1 MSRALAPVRVHD
13 TLSRELREVTPG
25 MDGILRFYAC
35 GPTIHDLPHV
45 GNARL
50 FTWQDLFKR
59 VLRARGY
66 EVLDVMNV
74 TDIEDKIIERSR
86 AAGID
91 VTDPS
96 RLPEFTARFESAFL
110 DDLKALRVLRPAF
123 MPRATEFVPRM
134 LELVQRLVERG
145 HAYESDGSVYFS
157 VASLPGYGK
166 LSHLEARETVA
177 GARVAADE
185 YDKDDVRDFVLWKA
199 SKPGEPRWTSPW
211 GDGRPGW
218 HIECSAMAMDCLGS
232 ETIDVHV
239 GGEDL
244 VFPHHEDEIAQSE
257 AATGKPFVRCWLH
270 SAHLLVD
277 GRKMSKSEGNFFTL
291 RDLLAKGFTGRELR
305 YALVSVHYRLPLNF
319 TLENLEAARQTLR
332 RLDAW
337 AERLR
342 EKAGGATADASKPGS
357 LAAAFSGAL
366 DADLNISDALGN
378 LFEALRESN
387 RRMDGNELGA
397 KDAAELWRD
406 WKAVERVLG
415 LPASD
420 PAGAPPEI
428 AALAEERKAARQ
440 AKNWK
445 RSDELRD
452 TIHAKGW
459 SVKDSPEGYK
469 LTKL

>member
-1 MSRALAPVRVHD
+1 MSLRLYNTLTRTEEDFRPLDPSGKRV
-13 TLSRELREVTPG
+13 TL
-25 MDGILRFYAC
+25 YCC
-35 GPTIHDLPHV
+35 GPTVYNLAHIGNFRTFVFEDL
-45 GNARL
+45 
-50 FTWQDLFKR
+50 
-59 VLRARGY
+59 LRRHMESRGH
-66 EVLDVMNV
+66 EVRHVMNI
-74 TDIEDKIIERSR
+74 TDVEDKIIRSIHESGEDLR
-86 AAGID
+86 
-91 VTDPS
+91 S
-96 RLPEFTARFESAFL
+96 FTGRFEAAFL
-110 DDLKALRVLRPAF
+110 EDLDALGCLRPTVT
-123 MPRATEFVPRM
+123 PRATEHIAEIIAM
-134 LELVQRLVERG
+134 IQKLEKNGV
-145 HAYESDGSVYFS
+145 AYKAADGSVYFS
-157 VASLPGYGK
+157 IEKFPSYGR
-166 LSHLEARETVA
+166 LSRLDRTQLKP
-177 GARVAADE
+177 GARVSQDE
-185 YDKDDVRDFVLWKA
+185 HSKEAYGDFALWKA
-199 SKPGEPRWTSPW
+199 WSERDGKVVWDSPW
-211 GDGRPGW
+211 GRGRPGW
-218 HIECSAMAMDCLGS
+218 HIECSCMSTRHLG
-232 ETIDVHV
+232 ETIDLHC